1 MPRELVGVPVVQK
14 CSSLLQT
21 HLVYYPEFLI
31 AFLKHESSM
40 GDDTDIPERKGGGG
54 GRNGRSSSA
63 KGRTGDV
70 HSPFEGPREE
80 LRFN

>member
-1 MPRELVGVPVVQK
+1 MSGGTSRK
-14 CSSLLQT
+14 
-21 HLVYYPEFLI
+21 
-31 AFLKHESSM
+31 AW
-40 GDDTDIPERKGGGG
+40 KGGGG